1 MHGFDHAGMGLG
13 GFGMIL
19 LWLVPFVLV
28 VWLFA
33 RMQSNGNAPATP
45 TPLDVLD
52 GRYARGEIEQDE
64 YRLRRADLLGTDAKQ
79 GERK

>member
-1 MHGFDHAGMGLG
+1 MYGFDHAGMGLG

-19 LWLVPFVLV
+19 LWLVPIALV
-28 VWLFA
+28 IWLFA

-52 GRYARGEIEQDE
+52 GRYARGEIEQDD
-64 YRLRRADLLGTDAKQ
+64 YRARRADLLQKDPSRGAHK
-79 GERK
+79 

>member
-1 MHGFDHAGMGLG
+1 MYGFDHAGMGLG

-19 LWLVPFVLV
+19 LWLVPIALV

-33 RMQSNGNAPATP
+33 RMQSKGNAPATP
-45 TPLDVLD
+45 TPLDILD

-64 YRLRRADLLGTDAKQ
+64 YRSRRADLLHANSSPRAR
-79 GERK
+79 E